1 VPRAGRPRDQR
12 RRAAVLAATR
22 DLLARS
28 GYPALTIGGV
38 ADRAGVAR
46 TTIYRS
52 WPSKAALVIDAV
64 AELMDLGPAVDTG
77 NWAVDLRET
86 VLQTARSLSQSVAGR
101 TIPGL
106 AADLT
111 RDPEL
116 AAEFRARFAQPRKR
130 AVVRL
135 LQRGIAE
142 GVVRPDLDLDLVE
155 DLLVAPVVHRLVIT
169 GAPVDEAIILEML
182 DLVLRGIGD
191 GRHSSRPGIGAV
203 VVPGPDELGRGS
215 AGQNSAVA
223 PPAGREENR
232 VPTE

>member
-1 VPRAGRPRDQR
+1 MSTVGRPRDAQ

-22 DLLARS
+22 ELLAEG
-28 GYPALTIGGV
+28 GYPALSIGAV
-38 ADRAGVAR
+38 ASRAGVAR
-46 TTIYRS
+46 TTVYRS

-64 AELMDLGPAVDTG
+64 SGVMDLGPAVDTG
-77 NWAVDLRET
+77 RWADDLRET
-86 VLQTARSLSQSVAGR
+86 VLQTTRSLSQSVAGQ

-142 GVVRPDLDLDLVE
+142 GAVRADVDLDLVE
-155 DLLVAPVVHRLVIT
+155 DLLVAPIVHRLVIT
-169 GAPVDEAIILEML
+169 GAPVTEALALEVL
-182 DLVLRGIGD
+182 DLVLGGI
-191 GRHSSRPGIGAV
+191 STSRT
-203 VVPGPDELGRGS
+203 PDTG
-215 AGQNSAVA
+215 
-223 PPAGREENR
+223 
-232 VPTE
+232 

>member
-1 VPRAGRPRDQR
+1 MPGAGRPRDQH

-38 ADRAGVAR
+38 AHRAGVAR

-64 AELMDLGPAVDTG
+64 AEAMDLGPAVDTG
-77 NWAVDLRET
+77 NWAFDLRET
-86 VLQTARSLSQSVAGR
+86 VLQTARSLSQSVTGR

-169 GAPVDEAIILEML
+169 GAPIDEAVILEML

-191 GRHSSRPGIGAV
+191 GRRSSPPGLGAAHRTDDLSS
-203 VVPGPDELGRGS
+203 GDPDVR
-215 AGQNSAVA
+215 
-223 PPAGREENR
+223 
-232 VPTE
+232 